1 MIQLEVEHK
10 NSAAGSRNEGG
21 GTFAESRRNCN
32 ILMSLT
38 VLKLTCPQLGK
49 RHFII
54 FDLVHYNPVVICTQ
68 QGKKAADRKSH
79 H

>member
-38 VLKLTCPQLGK
+38 VLKLTCPQVGK
-49 RHFII
+49 RHFSI
-54 FDLVHYNPVVICTQ
+54 
-68 QGKKAADRKSH
+68 
-79 H
+79 